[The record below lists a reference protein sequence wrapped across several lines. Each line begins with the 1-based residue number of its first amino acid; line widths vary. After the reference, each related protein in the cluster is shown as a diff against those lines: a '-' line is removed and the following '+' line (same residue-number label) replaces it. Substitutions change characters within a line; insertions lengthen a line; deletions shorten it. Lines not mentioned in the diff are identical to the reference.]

1 MPEKSDHRG
10 QSTSAPEDFEN
21 LSARIRARY
30 ISLPKRLAAI
40 ARYVLDSPDDV
51 ALNSATD
58 IAAAAHV
65 TPSALIRFAQL
76 FGYDGFAAVQ
86 AIARDAL
93 RQKVSGRP
101 GRNDTQAVERNG
113 GPDDRFFGRAIDAC
127 HHVLDDLLSAV
138 RTTDIQIAARII
150 ARANCMF
157 VIGRGSAFPVA
168 VAMEHVLVR
177 SKIKTI
183 LLTDVTGGEAQ
194 LTCAAPGDAAVV
206 IACGADAD
214 QVAGLASTLVQQGV
228 PVIAMTDT
236 SLSRLAELASA
247 RLTLPSTEM
256 NATLISIAGIALGE
270 VLASSVSLLRN
281 GKQCLT

>member
-1 MPEKSDHRG
+1 MPEKPDHRG
-10 QSTSAPEDFEN
+10 QNTSAPEDFGS
-21 LSARIRARY
+21 LSAKIRARY

-93 RQKVSGRP
+93 RQKVSGSPR
-101 GRNDTQAVERNG
+101 RNDQQAVERSG
-113 GPDDRFFGRAIDAC
+113 EPDGLFGQAIDAC

-138 RTTDIQIAARII
+138 RTTDIHLAARII

-194 LTCAAPGDAAVV
+194 LTCAAPGDAAIV
-206 IACGADAD
+206 IVCGADAD
-214 QVAGLASTLVQQGV
+214 QIAGLASKLLQQGV

-236 SLSRLAELASA
+236 SLSRLAELASV
-247 RLTLPSTEM
+247 RLTLPGTEM
-256 NATLISIAGIALGE
+256 NATLMSIAGIALGE
-270 VLASSVSLLRN
+270 LLASSVSLLRN

>member
-1 MPEKSDHRG
+1 MPEKPDHGGRN
-10 QSTSAPEDFEN
+10 TSAPEDFGS

-51 ALNSATD
+51 ALNSATN

-65 TPSALIRFAQL
+65 TPSALIRFAHL

-93 RQKVSGRP
+93 RQKVSGR
-101 GRNDTQAVERNG
+101 NDQQAVERSG
-113 GPDDRFFGRAIDAC
+113 EPDGFFGQAIDAC

-138 RTTDIQIAARII
+138 RTTDIQTAARIM
-150 ARANCMF
+150 ARANCIF

-168 VAMEHVLVR
+168 VVMEHVLVR

-183 LLTDVTGGEAQ
+183 LLADVTGGEAQ

-206 IACGADAD
+206 IACGADAN
-214 QVAGLASTLVQQGV
+214 QIAGLASTLVQQGV

-236 SLSRLAELASA
+236 RLSRLAELASV
-247 RLTLPSTEM
+247 RLALPSTEM
-256 NATLISIAGIALGE
+256 NDTLISIAGIALGE
-270 VLASSVSLLRN
+270 VLVSGVGLLRK
-281 GKQCLT
+281 GQQCLT